1 MCSRGMMQ
9 TFTVTDVLHVCM
21 QISPEGKVLE
31 HLMDTDG
38 SVVNFISAVTEHSGR
53 LFFGNVAGDYV
64 SYIDTK

>member
-1 MCSRGMMQ
+1 MCIHKP
-9 TFTVTDVLHVCM
+9 DACL

-38 SVVNFISAVTEHSGR
+38 SVVSSISAVTEHKGR
-53 LFFGNVAGDYV
+53 LFLGNVVGDYV